1 MNTINDVNV
10 VISGLEYFL
19 QPFMIIGLLKNMFWF
34 EEYLVYLYNDSASD
48 ELLQKIFTII
58 NSIINPSTLN
68 DDVRVFDNAVLKI
81 NAVSLLN
88 TLRMFKERQT
98 QSHYVVYSS
107 DFQDRSV
114 LDLLIEKFTNV
125 LNISSIYN
133 VDTRVF
139 LSDSIYCQQRPISYN
154 KLLILNEDPINKI
167 MTNQINSFWNL
178 HSSTSYNLDFLNEI
192 IKLVTPKNFLY
203 DVLEKFGVPAA
214 KNKMSSVESEHV
226 LKYFF
231 VFPCATRL

>member
-1 MNTINDVNV
+1 
-10 VISGLEYFL
+10 
-19 QPFMIIGLLKNMFWF
+19 
-34 EEYLVYLYNDSASD
+34 
-48 ELLQKIFTII
+48 
-58 NSIINPSTLN
+58 
-68 DDVRVFDNAVLKI
+68 
-81 NAVSLLN
+81 
-88 TLRMFKERQT
+88 MFKERQT
-98 QSHYVVYSS
+98 QSHSVVYSS

-125 LNISSIYN
+125 LNISSLYN

-139 LSDSIYCQQRPISYN
+139 LSDSMYCQQRPISYN
-154 KLLILNEDPINKI
+154 KLLIFNEDLINKI